1 MSVAMAMRS
10 PLEAVGAGPRWRGG
24 RGSSVAMQFSA
35 ELVVRADAADPRR
48 RRADQACRIFDA
60 RAGSSSDL
68 LSRLLPSCRCCRTQ
82 PNTCGV
88 EFSFVNTDG

>member
-48 RRADQACRIFDA
+48 RRA
-60 RAGSSSDL
+60 
-68 LSRLLPSCRCCRTQ
+68 
-82 PNTCGV
+82 
-88 EFSFVNTDG
+88 